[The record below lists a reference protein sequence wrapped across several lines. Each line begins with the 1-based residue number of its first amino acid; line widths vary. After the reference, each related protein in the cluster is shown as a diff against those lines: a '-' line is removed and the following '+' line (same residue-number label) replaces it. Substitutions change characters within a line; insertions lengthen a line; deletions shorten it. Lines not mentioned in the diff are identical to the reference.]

1 LRHKPNYVVKAQ
13 ILKNNQSDL
22 KAINKSMSFNYLTS
36 EWGLF
41 IDSKPLAETKND
53 YYDNGKAELFDE
65 CVRINN
71 SNYHRRKKLKNRIE
85 KMCLKYE
92 CTFLTLTFKDSVLN
106 STTAETRRRYVVR
119 FLKQYGCYVANVD
132 YGKEHGREHYHAII
146 NSREVNYKEWNKYGA
161 INGERIRVDANSNIK
176 LAKYINK
183 LTNHAIKETNKRSVI
198 IYSRK
203 TSK

>member
-1 LRHKPNYVVKAQ
+1 MVKAQ

-22 KAINKSMSFNYLTS
+22 KAINKSMLFNYLIS
-36 EWGLF
+36 ECGLL
-41 IDSKPLAETKND
+41 IDSKPIAETKQD

-71 SNYHRRKKLKNRIE
+71 SWYHRKKKLKNRIE
-85 KMCLKYE
+85 RMCLKYE

-106 STTAETRRRYVVR
+106 STTAQTRRRYVVR
-119 FLKQYGCYVANVD
+119 FLKQYGCYVANID
-132 YGKEHGREHYHAII
+132 YGSKNEREHYHAII
-146 NSREVNYKEWNKYGA
+146 NSREVNYTEWHKIGA
-161 INGERIRVDANSNIK
+161 IKGERIRVDANSSIK

-198 IYSRK
+198 IYSRR
-203 TSK
+203 TS